1 MPQPTYDVIACR
13 GTEPDRCPNGLELS
27 RGFADAVTRT
37 IETSGWPEFLRN
49 TVKGKIGH
57 HHRFR
62 ASIAA
67 CANGCSRPHIVD
79 IGFIAAEYPA
89 LRPNDCIG
97 CGKCV
102 RACPDQA
109 ISPDGDVVHIAGE
122 LCLGCGKCIRICEQ
136 SALVPVSSGFRIVV
150 GGKLGRRPR
159 LGQELPGVFSREEAL
174 GVLENV
180 LRFTMD
186 NYAHGRNLGTIVE
199 KIGEGMQQRDGFVI

>member
-1 MPQPTYDVIACR
+1 MPQPTHVVIACR

-27 RGFADAVTRT
+27 HGFADAVTQI
-37 IETSGWPEFLRN
+37 IETSGWPEFLRK
-49 TVKGKIGH
+49 TVKGRIGH

-79 IGFIAAEYPA
+79 IGFIAAEYPVVVSE
-89 LRPNDCIG
+89 LCIG

-102 RACPDQA
+102 RSCPDQA
-109 ISPDGDVVHIAGE
+109 ISPDGDAVRIAGD
-122 LCLGCGKCIRICEQ
+122 LCLGCGKCLRMCEQ
-136 SALVPVSSGFRIVV
+136 SALVPVSCGFRVVV

-174 GVLENV
+174 GVLANV
-180 LRFTMD
+180 LRFTME
-186 NYAHGRNLGTIVE
+186 NYAHGRNAGTIVE
-199 KIGEGMQQRDGFVI
+199 KIGEDTLQRDGFVI